1 MYYPYYPFSYFKTIH
16 KVRAFLIHISYYRH
30 EIPNF
35 QTLSKSLF
43 MLIRLN
49 PQRFQWTDHHHQIYV
64 QLYTYFIHFQASSLH
79 KIRQSG

>member
-1 MYYPYYPFSYFKTIH
+1 MYYPYAEFSYFSTIN

-35 QTLSKSLF
+35 QTLSKPLF

-49 PQRFQWTDHHHQIYV
+49 PLQFQWTDFHHQIYV
-64 QLYTYFIHFQASSLH
+64 QLHTHFIHFRTSQLH
-79 KIRQSG
+79 KSRKSG